1 MIPKA
6 DIVAWRQFAPWVN
19 DAQVEQDL
27 IISRALVAI
36 FQNPILAE
44 RLAFRGGTALH
55 KLYFDIPRRY
65 SEDIDLVQIISA
77 PIGQVIDALQDALN
91 GFLGVPKRKQTEQ
104 SVTLIYRLESEGPPI
119 VQMRLKVEINTREHF
134 TMEGYQ
140 KQPFAVQS
148 RWFKG
153 NCEITTYTLEE
164 LLATKLRALYQRR
177 KGRDL
182 FDLWLGL
189 TEGKADAGRIIRIFK
204 HYMENEGQTI
214 NSMTYEK
221 NLQEKMKHRGFLTDL
236 SPLLPADTKY
246 DIEMAYLRIRNDL
259 LSKIDDTSDG
269 YNN

>member
-36 FQNPILAE
+36 FQNPVLTE

-77 PIGQVIDALQDALN
+77 PIGEVIDTLQDVLN
-91 GFLGVPKRKQTEQ
+91 GFLGVPRRKQTEQ
-104 SVTLIYRLESEGPPI
+104 SVTLIYRLESEGPLV

-134 TMEGYQ
+134 TVDGYQ
-140 KQPFAVQS
+140 RHPFAVQS

-189 TEGKADAGRIIRIFK
+189 TEEKADASRIIHIFK

-214 NSMTYEK
+214 DSMNYEK
-221 NLQEKMKHRGFLTDL
+221 NLQEKMKHHGFLTDL
-236 SPLLPADTKY
+236 NPLLPANAAY
-246 DIEMAYLRIRNDL
+246 DVKEAYCFVCAEI
-259 LSKIDDTSDG
+259 IDRF
-269 YNN
+269 N

>member
-27 IISRALVAI
+27 IISRVLVAI
-36 FQNPILAE
+36 FQNPFLAE

-77 PIGQVIDALQDALN
+77 PIGQVIDALQDTLN
-91 GFLGVPKRKQTEQ
+91 GFLGAPRRKQTEQ
-104 SVTLIYRLESEGPPI
+104 SVTLIYRLESEGPP
-119 VQMRLKVEINTREHF
+119 VVPMRLKVEINTREHF
-134 TMEGYQ
+134 TVEGYQ
-140 KQPFAVQS
+140 KQPFAVES

-153 NCEITTYTLEE
+153 NCEITTYALEE

-182 FDLWLGL
+182 FDLWLGI
-189 TEGKADAGRIIRIFK
+189 TEGRADAGRIIHIFK
-204 HYMENEGQTI
+204 QYMKNEGQTVD
-214 NSMTYEK
+214 SMNYEK

-236 SPLLPADTKY
+236 NPLLPANAVY
-246 DIEMAYLRIRNDL
+246 DVQKAYNLVMKCI
-259 LSKIDDTSDG
+259 IDRL
-269 YNN
+269 N

>member
-36 FQNPILAE
+36 FRNPVLTE

-77 PIGQVIDALQDALN
+77 PIGEVIDTLQDVLN
-91 GFLGVPKRKQTEQ
+91 GFLGVPRRKQTEQ
-104 SVTLIYRLESEGPPI
+104 SVTLIYRLESEGPPV

-134 TMEGYQ
+134 TVDVYQ
-140 KQPFAVQS
+140 RHPFAIQS

-182 FDLWLGL
+182 FDFWLGL
-189 TEGKADAGRIIRIFK
+189 TEGKADASRIIHIFK

-214 NSMTYEK
+214 DSMNYEK

-236 SPLLPADTKY
+236 NPLLPANAMY
-246 DIEMAYLRIRNDL
+246 DVQEAYYFVCAEIFDKFN
-259 LSKIDDTSDG
+259 K
-269 YNN
+269 

>member
-1 MIPKA
+1 VIPKA

-36 FQNPILAE
+36 FQNPVLAE

-77 PIGQVIDALQDALN
+77 PIGQVIDALQGELN
-91 GFLGVPKRKQTEQ
+91 GFLGVPRRKQTEQ
-104 SVTLIYRLESEGPPI
+104 SVTLTYRIESEGPPV
-119 VQMRLKVEINTREHF
+119 VQMRLKIEINTREHF
-134 TMEGYQ
+134 TVEGYQ
-140 KQPFAVQS
+140 KQPFAIQS

-153 NCEITTYTLEE
+153 NCEITTFTLEE

-182 FDLWLGL
+182 FDLWLGI
-189 TEGKADAGRIIRIFK
+189 TEGKADAERIVHIFK
-204 HYMENEGQTI
+204 HYMENEGQI
-214 NSMTYEK
+214 VDSMNYEK

-236 SPLLPADTKY
+236 KPLLPANAAYNVQEAYNFVKAEI
-246 DIEMAYLRIRNDL
+246 IEIFNRQ
-259 LSKIDDTSDG
+259 T
-269 YNN
+269 

>member
-6 DIVAWRQFAPWVN
+6 DIVAWRKFAPWVN

-36 FQNPILAE
+36 FQNPVLAE

-77 PIGQVIDALQDALN
+77 PIGQVIDALQDVLN
-91 GFLGVPKRKQTEQ
+91 GFLGVPRRKQTEQ
-104 SVTLIYRLESEGPPI
+104 SVTLIYRLESEGPPV

-134 TMEGYQ
+134 TVEGYR
-140 KQPFAVQS
+140 KHPFAVQS

-189 TEGKADAGRIIRIFK
+189 TEGKADADRIVHIFK

-214 NSMTYEK
+214 DSMNYEK
-221 NLQEKMKHRGFLTDL
+221 NLQEKMKHRGFLSDID
-236 SPLLPADTKY
+236 PLLPADTTY
-246 DIEMAYLRIRNDL
+246 DIEMAFLRIRNDL
-259 LSKIDDTSDG
+259 LRKIDDAPK
-269 YNN
+269 

>member
-1 MIPKA
+1 VIPKA

-27 IISRALVAI
+27 IISRAIVAI
-36 FQNPILAE
+36 FQNPVLAE

-55 KLYFDIPRRY
+55 KFYFDIPRRY

-91 GFLGVPKRKQTEQ
+91 GFLGAPRRKQTEQ
-104 SVTLIYRLESEGPPI
+104 SVTLIYRLESEGPPV

-134 TMEGYQ
+134 TVEGYQ

-182 FDLWLGL
+182 FDLWLGI
-189 TEGKADAGRIIRIFK
+189 TEGKADADRIVHIFK

-214 NSMTYEK
+214 DSMNYEK
-221 NLQEKMKHRGFLTDL
+221 NLQEKMIHRGFLTDL
-236 SPLLPADTKY
+236 NPLLPADITY
-246 DIEMAYLRIRNDL
+246 DIEMAFLRIRNDL
-259 LSKIDDTSDG
+259 LRKID
-269 YNN
+269 NKPK